1 MAIDVG
7 DLYRCSWTNTA
18 PGSGGLVNAGSVA
31 LTITL
36 PDGTTANPT
45 VVNPPATTG
54 QYVYDYQTVQAGRHS
69 ARWVGTGTNPG
80 AHVEAFDVRSA
91 NVPYLVSLQDIKDQT
106 NITNDVSDEELRS
119 YLESATG
126 VIERHLGQAVVK
138 RTYVE
143 EHQIGRGALVL
154 NWTPVVAVTSLALVD
169 GTHSWNVN
177 ELHTTPA
184 GVVTTPNGVDPYGH
198 VTVTYTAGM
207 AIVPEEYGLAA
218 RIIVQHL
225 WETQR
230 GSVGGPRAG
239 GLGDTLMSNSGG
251 YSGKGYAIPNRAL
264 ELLGGGLSG
273 IA

>member
-18 PGSGGLVNAGSVA
+18 PGSGGLVNAGSIA

-36 PDGTTANPT
+36 PDGATTSPT

-80 AHVEAFDVRSA
+80 AHVEVFDVRPA
-91 NVPYLVSLQDIKDQT
+91 DVPYLVSLQDIKDQT
-106 NITNDVSDEELRS
+106 NITNTVSDEELRR
-119 YLESATG
+119 YLESATQ
-126 VIERHLGQAVVK
+126 VIEDELGMAVVK
-138 RTYVE
+138 RTRTEV
-143 EHQIGRGALVL
+143 HQIGRGSLVL
-154 NWTPVVAVTSLALVD
+154 NWTPVVAVTALSLVD
-169 GTHSWNVN
+169 GTYTWNVN
-177 ELHTTPA
+177 DLHVTPA
-184 GVVTTPNGVDPYGH
+184 GVVTSPLGVDPYGH

-207 AIVPEEYGLAA
+207 SVVPANYGLAA
-218 RIIVQHL
+218 MIVVQHL

-230 GSVGGPRAG
+230 GSSGGPRAG
-239 GLGDTLMSNSGG
+239 GLADSMGTGM
-251 YSGKGYAIPNRAL
+251 YAGKGYALPNRAK
-264 ELLGGGLSG
+264 ELLGGGLPG